1 MKRSI
6 LLAGTALLLAGCAS
20 GADVSEAEEAAADST
35 AIEVIGDH
43 PPARDSLQVP
53 GVPTP

>member
-6 LLAGTALLLAGCAS
+6 LLLGAALLLAGCPS
-20 GADVSEAEEAAADST
+20 GADVAEEEDAAPDSA

-43 PPARDSLQVP
+43 PPARDSQTP
-53 GVPTP
+53 AVPTP